1 VARSP
6 RIRQSA
12 AAAQQNVAAASAQ
25 FIVTAQKIADLIDDL
40 HDGISLK
47 LVVAGKEIPVKL
59 VIDPKD
65 DAPKSRKG

>member
-1 VARSP
+1 MAP

-12 AAAQQNVAAASAQ
+12 AAIQQSVAAASAES
-25 FIVTAQKIADLIDDL
+25 IATMRKISAFIDDL

-65 DAPKSRKG
+65 DAPKQKKG